1 MNSKKIFLYKES
13 ISMKSEFQAYITSG
27 KRYNQKLSVNMT
39 VYNENNKSIELMENF
54 YVSNKNKKKHNLKIQ
69 VKLNDTGIYLR
80 HETTEGGH
88 FTEQLIR
95 LEDIVGSNCDNHVR
109 KRLRGGLGS
118 CKRDRD
124 DDEAHHHSENNAD
137 NDSKDLS
144 AYLYIFA
151 YIRKEKPLKR
161 ERVVRILRFRSF
173 LSFEENLKCAERW
186 HNAIKVNKR
195 ASDDRRP
202 LLILLNPKSGSGKGR
217 QLFQNEV
224 APILK
229 EAEIQYEFIVT
240 THANYARDYIRQRKD
255 IAQSYSGIVVASGD
269 GLFFEVL
276 NGIMERLDWRL
287 LTHHLPLGI
296 IPCGSGNGLAK
307 TIAHL
312 YNEPFE
318 PKPILHATLAC
329 VSGKNTPLDVVRI
342 ELANGDKYL
351 EMYSFLSV
359 GWGLIAD
366 IDIESEKLRSI
377 GAQRFTLWS
386 IHRLLHLRACKGKVS
401 YLPWRQNESI
411 TKTKT
416 EDISTKQAV
425 NEEAKAPHSILKHY
439 HDFQEEENDSDTIL
453 ENSEFVDIISHSS
466 RKYNGDSWQSAE
478 SRRTAYYSLAGQ
490 STRSQRSIT
499 ASVLSKIEAANT
511 ELEAKA
517 LQSHLPPLKSPLPAD
532 WNTEEGEFIMVHA
545 AYTTH
550 LAADC
555 LFAPES
561 KLNDG
566 IIYLVIIRAGIS
578 RVQLLNFLLS
588 MSSGTHLDEAP
599 SSHVQVLRVTAF
611 RIEPHNSDGI
621 ITVDGE
627 RMEYGSIQ
635 AEMFPGLIKV
645 MVPNTSVI
653 KAECID
659 EYDQNK
665 GACEVNE
672 NP

>member
-1 MNSKKIFLYKES
+1 
-13 ISMKSEFQAYITSG
+13 
-27 KRYNQKLSVNMT
+27 MT
-39 VYNENNKSIELMENF
+39 VYNDNNGSIELIENF
-54 YVSNKNKKKHNLKIQ
+54 YVNNNKSKKKHNLKIQ
-69 VKLNDTGIYLR
+69 VKLTDTGIYLR
-80 HETTEGGH
+80 HETSEGSH

-95 LEDIVGSNCDNHVR
+95 IEDIIGSNCDNRIR

-118 CKRDRD
+118 CKRIRD
-124 DDEAHHHSENNAD
+124 DDEAQHHSENNSD
-137 NDSKDLS
+137 NDSKDFS

-186 HNAIKVNKR
+186 HNAIKVNKQL
-195 ASDDRRP
+195 SDDKKP

-240 THANYARDYIRQRKD
+240 THANYARDFIKQHKD
-255 IAQSYSGIVVASGD
+255 ILQHYSGIVVASGD

-276 NGIMERLDWRL
+276 NGIMERLDWRT

-296 IPCGSGNGLAK
+296 IPCGSGNGLAR
-307 TIAHL
+307 TIAYL

-318 PKPILHATLAC
+318 PKPILNATLTC
-329 VSGKNTPLDVVRI
+329 VSGKNAPLDIVRV
-342 ELANGDKYL
+342 ELANRDKYL
-351 EMYSFLSV
+351 EMYSFLSI

-401 YLPWRQNESI
+401 YLLWREDESI
-411 TKTKT
+411 VKN
-416 EDISTKQAV
+416 EMGNISTDQTI
-425 NEEAKAPHSILKHY
+425 NETEAKPHSILKQY
-439 HDFQEEENDSDTIL
+439 HDFQDDQNDSDDIIL
-453 ENSEFVDIISHSS
+453 ENNEFVDIISHSS
-466 RKYNGDSWQSAE
+466 KKCNGDSWQSAE

-499 ASVLSKIEAANT
+499 ASVLGKIEAANA
-511 ELEAKA
+511 ELETQT
-517 LQSHLPPLKSPLPAD
+517 LQSSLPSLNSSLPES
-532 WNTEEGEFIMVHA
+532 WNTIEGEFIMVHA

-555 LFAPES
+555 LFAPDS
-561 KLNDG
+561 QLNDG
-566 IIYLVIIRAGIS
+566 IIYLVIIRTGIS
-578 RVQLLNFLLS
+578 RVQLLNFLLN
-588 MSSGTHLDEAP
+588 MSSGTHLIEAP
-599 SSHVQVLRVTAF
+599 TSHIQVLRVTAF
-611 RIEPHNSDGI
+611 RIEPQDSDGI

-635 AEMFPGLIKV
+635 AEIFPGLIKV
-645 MVPNTSVI
+645 MIPNISINNT
-653 KAECID
+653 ECVN
-659 EYDQNK
+659 EFGQNK
-665 GACEVNE
+665 DKCEINGS
-672 NP
+672 P